1 MENIKHRI
9 GLIFNDNTPKTKLKN
24 RIGNVILFLILLSS
38 AQIILE
44 SISFLNLKFKRY
56 FEIIDVTVSVLF
68 SLEYFLRIWTYKLNN
83 NKPTFKQRLSHIF
96 SFYMMVDLISIIPFF
111 ASIFISTEIGFLR
124 IFRILRLVRI
134 LKFGRYMKSQN
145 LVINAIRNKGKELIL
160 SIQIVFFLTVILSAI
175 MYQIEKTVQ
184 PENFGDI
191 IDAFL
196 WSLSKFIGGIGGY
209 GDFTPITLWGQFIAT
224 VVGILGIA
232 LFAIPAGI
240 IGAGF
245 VEEIENLKNDEDL
258 KAKNNILL
266 AAFNNETQASAIKSK
281 RIIGLSHIRRRFIPF
296 ASAEFKLMLSR
307 DDLINIANK
316 GKGIRLTKVNG
327 EEVIQSFEENTIY
340 GTLLDRNSE
349 ITIISSSAA
358 TQQFL
363 GHFTYAISE
372 YLNANYICSELV
384 SKSVWDPKYRASL
397 YSNPHYLGKE
407 KSENIY
413 FDRFKQDM
421 LDTVVVNSTVIYFLC
436 SASKNGSFHILNGG
450 KKGDN
455 KFTNKESTFNNVD
468 KLESFYNDFQK
479 SLKKIDKTDKKI
491 FSTVN
496 KHKFYGNYLKDRFH
510 WYLRNEKN
518 VNVVCIYLSP
528 TILESNPEEYY
539 SIIKIL
545 GDSINKNLL

>member
-9 GLIFNDNTPKTKLKN
+9 GLIFNDNTPKTILKN
-24 RIGNVILFLILLSS
+24 RIGNVILFLIVLSS

-96 SFYMMVDLISIIPFF
+96 SFYLMVDLISIIPFF

-145 LVINAIRNKGKELIL
+145 LVLNAIRHKSKELIL
-160 SIQIVFFLTVILSAI
+160 SMQIVLFLTVILSAI

-245 VEEIENLKNDEDL
+245 VEEIEIIKNDEDL
-258 KAKNNILL
+258 KTKNNKLL
-266 AAFNNETQASAIKSK
+266 AAFNNETDFSAIKFK
-281 RIIGLSHIRRRFIPF
+281 RMAGLSHIRRRFIPF
-296 ASAEFKLMLSR
+296 ATAEFRLMLSR

-340 GTLLDRNSE
+340 GTLLDRNSK

-384 SKSVWDPKYRASL
+384 SKSVYDPKCRASL

-413 FDRFKQDM
+413 FDRFRQDM
-421 LDTVVVNSTVIYFLC
+421 LDTVIVNSTVIYFLC

-455 KFTNKESTFNNVD
+455 KFTKKESTFNNVD

-479 SLKKIDKTDKKI
+479 SLKKIDETDKKI

-496 KHKFYGNYLKDRFH
+496 KHKFYGNNLKDRFH
-510 WYLRNEKN
+510 WFLRNKKN

-528 TILESNPEEYY
+528 KILEANNEVYY
-539 SIIKIL
+539 TIIKTL
-545 GDSINKNLL
+545 GDSIKKNLL